1 MQRKDAVRAFT
12 GQTKELQGP
21 DGVCS
26 PQTNRDLSVILRYL
40 ERLKK
45 SFDYV
50 NANYAEAFRLSSLTT
65 FYVENFFFEMRQEM
79 TCPSYFSSVIDFH
92 RKKKRNFRPKGDGR
106 SGP

>member
-1 MQRKDAVRAFT
+1 MPVFTLEEGILRLRQVNSYFVQREDAVRAFT

-40 ERLKK
+40 ECLKK

-65 FYVENFFFEMRQEM
+65 FYVENFFSE
-79 TCPSYFSSVIDFH
+79 
-92 RKKKRNFRPKGDGR
+92 
-106 SGP
+106 